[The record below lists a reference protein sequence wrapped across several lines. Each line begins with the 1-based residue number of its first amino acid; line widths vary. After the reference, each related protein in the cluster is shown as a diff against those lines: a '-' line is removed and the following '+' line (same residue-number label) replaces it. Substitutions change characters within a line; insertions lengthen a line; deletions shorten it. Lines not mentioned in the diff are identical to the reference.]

1 MKVAGFRRR
10 SFSAPSR
17 ASIAQPA
24 KRFLDASNPWTSAI
38 ASTALKPTLCRF
50 IAYLAP
56 GLPRPTQRCISRY
69 FQAEAV
75 LLRKPE
81 PRAAS
86 GPARGPDRKDVVSGK
101 TGSVSVDLGCRRI
114 IKKN

>member
-38 ASTALKPTLCRF
+38 ASTAMTPTLCRF

-56 GLPRPTQRCISRY
+56 GLPRPTQSCITRY

-75 LLRKPE
+75 LLRTQE
-81 PRAAS
+81 PRRTEEHTYELTSQLRISYAS
-86 GPARGPDRKDVVSGK
+86 
-101 TGSVSVDLGCRRI
+101 
-114 IKKN
+114 